1 MKENNTYTRV
11 KILEDGT
18 PVRLENKFKKSSYI
32 KKNKIKKY
40 ISKIDGKYFYPKDY
54 YKKYYT
60 YTPVKKGPYFSS
72 GKPKKMY
79 KENGEYIYIEPPK
92 SCTMIRHP
100 EPINQSPS
108 INPPA
113 PITKDY
119 YWRNMEIVKQK
130 QKDRRVAFNKTLPSL
145 NLICTYC
152 NKPFILPGM
161 NEKGHKQHEVM
172 YCSGVCGD
180 RAGRFR
186 KLWIP
191 KWLFNYYLDKKLFRM
206 KVGFKLRTRWT
217 LKLLLKSDK
226 NQNLKLKKFLRKYW
240 WWNEDNRKSDE
251 YNVIK
256 KYYTYCMAFIL
267 LRRFKF
273 CNECFKPFMFI
284 STTRTYGRLKVY
296 NYKSMIA
303 QRIRKYK
310 NMELYGKNFVPK
322 EEHVK
327 RGRKIHCS
335 SKCADKRTDERIR
348 IKRARPLF
356 SRLIGKGPYIIY
368 KRYGLKKIIFTK
380 RRFTKLKGI
389 KMRIHI
395 RIRLLHYN
403 ITSPFV
409 NFYHLLFF
417 KCRWCRIRLNGSVTQ
432 RFCNERCEDRYKRY
446 SQRLLPLWFYRRFY
460 TKYNLYKIRWQY
472 YPRVKNHIKEL
483 VVHIIRFLKKKLKKS
498 KTPYYIR
505 KGPRLST
512 CKHCQQKFDGKGFCS
527 SYCRTLF
534 KEAIVQRRKERNLV
548 AWGTEE
554 RPDEETRKKI
564 QRKKNAEWQRY
575 KVKTDPGFKLIKM
588 MRTRTKKVM
597 KKYRVKGS
605 SEFYAPLDL
614 LKVLEIKDGDE
625 LRVHIEDQFTEG
637 MSWSN
642 HGQGPGKWVVDHHI
656 PIKYWNDNFDL
667 LNDLEIQKKC
677 FGKYNLKPL
686 WWVDNAHKAAKLDY
700 NESK

>member
-60 YTPVKKGPYFSS
+60 YTPINKGPYFSS
-72 GKPKKMY
+72 GKKKKMY
-79 KENGEYIYIEPPK
+79 IKNGAYIYIDPPK
-92 SCTMIRHP
+92 SYTMIRHP

-113 PITKDY
+113 PITTAY
-119 YWRNMEIVKQK
+119 YWRNSEKVKQK

-206 KVGFKLRTRWT
+206 KVGFKMRTRWT

-226 NQNLKLKKFLRKYW
+226 NQNFKIKKFLRRYW

-267 LRRFKF
+267 LKRFKF

-284 STTRTYGRLKVY
+284 STTRTKVY

-322 EEHVK
+322 EEHGQK
-327 RGRKIHCS
+327 GRKVHCS
-335 SKCADKRTDERIR
+335 SKCADKRTERIR
-348 IKRARPLF
+348 LKREEYSLRVWGTLEKPDDKTIELIKER
-356 SRLIGKGPYIIY
+356 
-368 KRYGLKKIIFTK
+368 KRKEYYQKRKIEDPAFYFIRIQRTRIHKLLKRNKYYLSPKDTKFTME
-380 RRFTKLKGI
+380 LLGI
-389 KMRIHI
+389 KTREEFLEHI
-395 RIRLLHYN
+395 QK
-403 ITSPFV
+403 
-409 NFYHLLFF
+409 HLL
-417 KCRWCRIRLNGSVTQ
+417 
-432 RFCNERCEDRYKRY
+432 
-446 SQRLLPLWFYRRFY
+446 
-460 TKYNLYKIRWQY
+460 
-472 YPRVKNHIKEL
+472 
-483 VVHIIRFLKKKLKKS
+483 
-498 KTPYYIR
+498 
-505 KGPRLST
+505 
-512 CKHCQQKFDGKGFCS
+512 
-527 SYCRTLF
+527 
-534 KEAIVQRRKERNLV
+534 
-548 AWGTEE
+548 
-554 RPDEETRKKI
+554 
-564 QRKKNAEWQRY
+564 
-575 KVKTDPGFKLIKM
+575 
-588 MRTRTKKVM
+588 
-597 KKYRVKGS
+597 
-605 SEFYAPLDL
+605 
-614 LKVLEIKDGDE
+614 
-625 LRVHIEDQFTEG
+625 EG
-637 MSWSN
+637 MTWENYGS
-642 HGQGPGKWVVDHHI
+642 GKDKWVLDHTI
-656 PIKYWNDNFDL
+656 PIKYFKNNFDL
-667 LNDLEIQKKC
+667 LNDFDIQREC
-677 FGKYNLKPL
+677 FGIHNLRPM
-686 WWVDNAHKAAKLDY
+686 WWLDNAHKAAKLDY

>member
-130 QKDRRVAFNKTLPSL
+130 QKDRRVAFNKTLPPL
-145 NLICTYC
+145 NLTCKYC
-152 NKPFILPGM
+152 SKNFSLPGM
-161 NEKGHKQHEVM
+161 NKKGHKQHIVA
-172 YCSGVCGD
+172 YCSSKC
-180 RAGRFR
+180 AYRFSR
-186 KLWIP
+186 WRNLKVP
-191 KWLFNYYLDKKLFRM
+191 KWLFNFYLDKKLFQLVAGNKQR
-206 KVGFKLRTRWT
+206 KHWNLSRFTCSRFPIDKYYKKFKKLFISNCGHNPEIYQRIKTVFFHRTVT
-217 LKLLLKSDK
+217 TEGKFTYKLKS
-226 NQNLKLKKFLRKYW
+226 
-240 WWNEDNRKSDE
+240 
-251 YNVIK
+251 
-256 KYYTYCMAFIL
+256 
-267 LRRFKF
+267 LRRFLFGRERKNCLECGQSILHLAVDANY
-273 CNECFKPFMFI
+273 CNSVC
-284 STTRTYGRLKVY
+284 Y
-296 NYKSMIA
+296 
-303 QRIRKYK
+303 RKHRY
-310 NMELYGKNFVPK
+310 ETPP
-322 EEHVK
+322 
-327 RGRKIHCS
+327 
-335 SKCADKRTDERIR
+335 
-348 IKRARPLF
+348 RPLF
-356 SRLIGKGPYIIY
+356 SRLIGKGPYITY

-505 KGPRLST
+505 KGPRLSI

-534 KEAIVQRRKERNLV
+534 KEAIVQRRKERNLA

-642 HGQGPGKWVVDHHI
+642 HGQGLGKWVVDHHI